1 MGIVKKAVSWYN
13 PNDVGGY
20 TNTALYVILILLA
33 QDGDFFISHSLRFPE
48 AFFIVKIS
56 SVDVLQ
62 FVSDSLV
69 LLLHR

>member
-33 QDGDFFISHSLRFPE
+33 QGGDFFI
-48 AFFIVKIS
+48 
-56 SVDVLQ
+56 
-62 FVSDSLV
+62 
-69 LLLHR
+69 